1 MVKWSPL
8 SKVSLLV
15 AVMGLS
21 CVVAGPAVLAA
32 SSGRSQV
39 KLLSRSASLP
49 EPPAALNALSLVH
62 SAGLAESLGAPVLAT
77 QDDGGETLSGG
88 GPTQFQSVVEVATK
102 TTALTVTLLTFASD
116 AAAKQTYHSDVDQGW
131 QSVSGVGDEAAVLP
145 DLKLGSECNF
155 SSSASPNAQE
165 ECLSLLRSAGT
176 ALLLGVGHEDV
187 LKGAQVMEVLPAATA
202 AGSSQLTTALA
213 TSPPTAAWPAVM
225 SLLNDVFFTLPQAA
239 AKALAAKLT
248 GQSATK
254 SYLAI
259 PKEGLNACGVPA
271 SKLVGGQ
278 GSATA
283 ANIPSDTPPEQEC
296 LYTIND
302 ESYDFYVETSEQA
315 SGSISGESL
324 AQVYAKDAKGANLT
338 KASHVS
344 KQITVKAFGDGGD
357 LFSSEDL
364 ITINSSNGD
373 PSLLLRVE
381 PTAAASYGQRIS
393 KDDCD
398 KIIAALP
405 KDYLDWNTPEP
416 DLGNWQP
423 PEKPSWRE
431 LEDKKMG
438 NTTQD
443 LVRYFCVTLALHPL
457 AN

>member
-1 MVKWSPL
+1 MAKWSPP
-8 SKVSLLV
+8 SQASLLV

-21 CVVAGPAVLAA
+21 CVVAGPTVLAA
-32 SSGRSQV
+32 SSDSSQTR
-39 KLLSRSASLP
+39 LLSRSESP
-49 EPPAALNALSLVH
+49 SEPPAALDALSLVH
-62 SAGLAESLGAPVLAT
+62 SAGLAANLGAPVTAT
-77 QDDGGETLSGG
+77 QDDGGETFSGG

-102 TTALTVTLLTFASD
+102 TTVLTVTLLTFPSG

-145 DLKLGSECNF
+145 DFKLGSECNF
-155 SSSASPNAQE
+155 SPAASPNDQE
-165 ECLSLLRSAGT
+165 ECLTLLRSAGT
-176 ALLLGVGHEDV
+176 ALLSGVGHEDV
-187 LKGAQVMEVLPAATA
+187 LKGAQVVEVLPAATA
-202 AGSSQLTTALA
+202 AASSQLTTALA
-213 TSPPTAAWPAVM
+213 TSSTTAAWPTVV

-239 AKALAAKLT
+239 AKELAAKMT
-248 GQSATK
+248 GQLATK
-254 SYLAI
+254 NYLAV

-271 SKLVGGQ
+271 SKLVGSH

-324 AQVYAKDAKGANLT
+324 AQVYAKDAEGASLT

-344 KQITVKAFGDGGD
+344 KQITIKAFGDGGD

-381 PTAAASYGQRIS
+381 PTAAASYGQRINR
-393 KDDCD
+393 DDCD
-398 KIIAALP
+398 RIIAALP
-405 KDYLDWNTPEP
+405 KDYIDTNTPEAP
-416 DLGNWQP
+416 VGNWQP
-423 PEKPSWRE
+423 EKYSWRE
-431 LEDKKMG
+431 QYDKIMG

-443 LVRYFCVTLALHPL
+443 LVRYFCITLALHPL